1 MVRVSVHMIRFG
13 VRVTVSVH
21 VVMIIVHVVKVCV
34 HVFGAFSK
42 TVGKELQWWFCKC
55 GGGRKKSCGNG
66 DERSCGDDGNRA
78 QRMEMIMLF

>member
-1 MVRVSVHMIRFG
+1 MEPESSPHELPRSRLKCRCLPKIH
-13 VRVTVSVH
+13 T
-21 VVMIIVHVVKVCV
+21 IICV